1 MIGILLSRHFSILS
15 SIAFSSFLRIPF
27 SETLN
32 VPLEVWAGDKAY
44 MPSEVSAN
52 AYEVARAYDKAS
64 LKDRNTA
71 RLALN
76 LDTVKE

>member
-1 MIGILLSRHFSILS
+1 
-15 SIAFSSFLRIPF
+15 
-27 SETLN
+27 
-32 VPLEVWAGDKAY
+32 